1 LGCSSLAVGV
11 DVDIAGAVGRIAR
24 SLRAA
29 KGRLRDV
36 DEGSGPSADKFDKIV
51 SISILVF
58 LIMSVSGSV
67 SGRTF
72 IPTSSSPSSKGVEVE
87 VDPEYSVGV
96 ELGAEVAAVA
106 RELEPDPEPDPDPDA
121 VAEPDPRG
129 KPCIL
134 SSPSTSS
141 LREEE
146 PTAGDCDW
154 RRSGIQ
160 GRW

>member
-1 LGCSSLAVGV
+1 M
-11 DVDIAGAVGRIAR
+11 
-24 SLRAA
+24 
-29 KGRLRDV
+29 
-36 DEGSGPSADKFDKIV
+36 SA
-51 SISILVF
+51 
-58 LIMSVSGSV
+58 SVSV

-96 ELGAEVAAVA
+96 ELGAEVAAIA
-106 RELEPDPEPDPDPDA
+106 RELEPEPEPVPDPDTD
-121 VAEPDPRG
+121 AEPDPNG

-146 PTAGDCDW
+146 PTAEDCDW

-160 GRW
+160 GRWWWGDIVESSGRRIQDLEVSSPSSKSR